1 MKRAMFEANRNVPTS
16 QLSAAEEAAL
26 EKLADEEFE
35 AGVGIPLEE
44 AVAWVDS
51 WFTPNE
57 LPAPKARKL
66 D

>member
-1 MKRAMFEANRNVPTS
+1 MERVTFEACRIAPTS
-16 QLSAAEEAAL
+16 QLSAVEEAAL

-44 AVAWVDS
+44 AVSWVDS

-57 LPAPKARKL
+57 LPAPRARKL